1 LFRTD
6 THLNGSLP
14 DHGFSLE
21 GHGVVRCMSF
31 SYAAHG
37 TSSPSR
43 PPSIENMNYEGRACC
58 RGKKSPARVEVQ
70 AAPNYNE

>member
-1 LFRTD
+1 MAHCRTTVSVSKATD
-6 THLNGSLP
+6 
-14 DHGFSLE
+14 
-21 GHGVVRCMSF
+21 GVVRCMSF

-58 RGKKSPARVEVQ
+58 RGKKSPTRVEVQ
-70 AAPNYNE
+70 TAPNYNE